1 MPRLWPNYERSF
13 AFDAIT
19 SRLAYLVWTHHW
31 IYSLCIWSWL
41 SIQFSLS
48 CRIQE
53 HMRHWLL
60 SSSLLLFV
68 QCVLF
73 PTLPCQLYVNSLA
86 SLSLS
91 DSVPGLLPGNLNF
104 YHEMMS
110 WLSWLLSL
118 LTSLI
123 IISSTKEQRSILNN
137 DRFVSRWTA
146 SRPPANSCVLVSLP
160 QRDLWRDSRSML
172 VSNGESVPR
181 CRTIFSLSRQK
192 DGRFR
197 TTVLLNSHLAWG
209 ADVLWHGSVD
219 ACLFG

>member
-1 MPRLWPNYERSF
+1 MPRLWRNYERSF

-19 SRLAYLVWTHHW
+19 SRLAYLVLTHHW

-48 CRIQE
+48 CHIQE

-91 DSVPGLLPGNLNF
+91 DSVSGPLPGNLIF

-137 DRFVSRWTA
+137 DRLYRDGQPAVLQQTAASSCHFLSEISDETVARCWSVTGNRSHVAAQSFHCLGKKTDDSARW
-146 SRPPANSCVLVSLP
+146 C
-160 QRDLWRDSRSML
+160 
-172 VSNGESVPR
+172 
-181 CRTIFSLSRQK
+181 F
-192 DGRFR
+192 
-197 TTVLLNSHLAWG
+197 
-209 ADVLWHGSVD
+209 
-219 ACLFG
+219 

>member
-1 MPRLWPNYERSF
+1 MYTCDYTQCHRYSHVRNKWSLFEVRKNQTVRAKSSEFMTCLDY
-13 AFDAIT
+13 DLIMKDHLHLMQLH
-19 SRLAYLVWTHHW
+19 LAWH
-31 IYSLCIWSWL
+31 IW
-41 SIQFSLS
+41 
-48 CRIQE
+48 CE
-53 HMRHWLL
+53 HTIG
-60 SSSLLLFV
+60 FTV
-68 QCVLF
+68 CVSE
-73 PTLPCQLYVNSLA
+73 V
-86 SLSLS
+86 
-91 DSVPGLLPGNLNF
+91 DLNF
-104 YHEMMS
+104 YHEMM
-110 WLSWLLSL
+110 SWLLSL

-160 QRDLWRDSRSML
+160 QRDLWRDCRSML

>member
-1 MPRLWPNYERSF
+1 MPRLWRDYERSF

-19 SRLAYLVWTHHW
+19 SRLAYLVLTHHW

-48 CRIQE
+48 CHIQE

-91 DSVPGLLPGNLNF
+91 DSVSGPLPGNLIF
-104 YHEMMS
+104 
-110 WLSWLLSL
+110 LSRNDV
-118 LTSLI
+118 LI
-123 IISSTKEQRSILNN
+123 VLITVFINIINHHFINERATVHPEQWPL
-137 DRFVSRWTA
+137 VSRWTA
-146 SRPPANSCVLVSLP
+146 SSPPANSCVLVSLP

-181 CRTIFSLSRQK
+181 CRTIFSLSGQK

-197 TTVLLNSHLAWG
+197 TMVLLNSHLAWG